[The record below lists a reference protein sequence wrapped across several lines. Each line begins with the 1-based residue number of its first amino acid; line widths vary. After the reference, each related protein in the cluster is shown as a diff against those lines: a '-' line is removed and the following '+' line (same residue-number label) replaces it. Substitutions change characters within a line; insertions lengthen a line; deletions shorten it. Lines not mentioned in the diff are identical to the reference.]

1 MNLAACEDEVK
12 CTHVYDNDLDGS
24 CNLCGES
31 REIPPCASSE
41 NIELTYGMIEYFTNS
56 FYSNWY
62 SQYYYYILI
71 GYVNFDV
78 NKPFDEQYTDSSN
91 TQTYYDYFKDGAK
104 SQINTLIK
112 YCEAAMDDTDINYN
126 ELKAKAEEYA
136 SKQIEEKMDSGIWFG
151 LSEKDVRSSLIIEY
165 IASEYSNLV
174 KDRIH
179 GSITDEE
186 IEEYYDVETMGEKDE
201 TLLRNVGHI
210 LFKVDTNAYKTRE
223 EALDA
228 ALKVLDEL
236 KSKEINGIV
245 EKEVFGELGKE
256 YTYDSNVFYDNVK
269 MGEMIQPFEEWL
281 FAATTKGE
289 IGLIETVYGIHIMY
303 YGGETVPAWKFRARE
318 ELTNE
323 KMQKWFISLEYSV
336 TIPDNIFE
344 SILLK

>member
-1 MNLAACEDEVK
+1 VIFNF
-12 CTHVYDNDLDGS
+12 
-24 CNLCGES
+24 GEY
-31 REIPPCASSE
+31 RIIGVEGDVRPPKKSE
-41 NIELTYGMIEYFTNS
+41 TPRKTLLTYGSSITHGSNS
-56 FYSNWY
+56 LAAPNNWT
-62 SQYYYYILI
+62 SL
-71 GYVNFDV
+71 VAHHLN
-78 NKPFDEQYTDSSN
+78 TDLRNLGFAGS
-91 TQTYYDYFKDGAK
+91 
-104 SQINTLIK
+104 
-112 YCEAAMDDTDINYN
+112 CCMEPEM
-126 ELKAKAEEYA
+126 
-136 SKQIEEKMDSGIWFG
+136 
-151 LSEKDVRSSLIIEY
+151 IEY

-236 KSKEINGIV
+236 KSKEVNGIV